1 VKREVRAAGAPAPIG
16 PYSQGIVT
24 SGRLLFVAGQTPKD
38 PGTGAMPQDFR
49 GQAERTLQ
57 NVKAIVEAAGA
68 TMADVVKVNAYLAD
82 LGNFPVFNEVYSTYF
97 TAPFPARTT
106 VGAVL
111 PGGAVQ
117 VEIDAIVVL
126 PKGKA

>member
-1 VKREVRAAGAPAPIG
+1 MKKEIRTSGAPAPIG
-16 PYSQGIVT
+16 PYSQGVVT

-38 PGTGAMPQDFR
+38 PGTGAMPSEFR
-49 GQAERTLQ
+49 AQAERTLQ

-82 LGNFPVFNEVYSTYF
+82 LGNFGVFNEVYAKFFS
-97 TAPFPARTT
+97 APYPARTT
-106 VGAVL
+106 VQAVL

-117 VEIDAIVVL
+117 VEIDVIVSI
-126 PKGKA
+126 KG

>member
-1 VKREVRAAGAPAPIG
+1 MKSEVRAEGAPAPIG

-38 PGTGAMPQDFR
+38 PGTGTMPQDFK

-82 LGNFPVFNEVYSTYF
+82 LGNFAAFNEVYARF
-97 TAPFPARTT
+97 FPAPYPARTT

-117 VEIDAIVVL
+117 VEIDVVVSL
-126 PKGKA
+126 PE

>member
-1 VKREVRAAGAPAPIG
+1 MKQEIRAAGAPAPIG
-16 PYSQGIVT
+16 PYSQGVVT

-38 PGTGAMPQDFR
+38 PGSGTMPTEFR
-49 GQAERTLQ
+49 AQVERCLQ

-68 TMADVVKVNAYLAD
+68 SMADVVKVNAYLAD
-82 LGNFPVFNEVYSTYF
+82 LANFTAFNEIYATFF
-97 TAPFPARTT
+97 TQPWPARTT

-117 VEIDAIVVL
+117 VEIDVVVSL
-126 PKGKA
+126 PK

>member
-1 VKREVRAAGAPAPIG
+1 VRKEIRTPGAPAPIG

-24 SGRLLFVAGQTPKD
+24 SGQMLFVAGQTPKD
-38 PGTGAMPQDFR
+38 PVNGSMPQEFR
-49 GQAERTLQ
+49 AQVELCLK

-68 TMADVVKVNAYLAD
+68 SMADVVKVNAYLAD
-82 LGNFPVFNEVYSTYF
+82 LGNFAAFNEIYAKFFS
-97 TAPFPARTT
+97 APYPARTT

-117 VEIDAIVVL
+117 VEIDVIVSL
-126 PKGKA
+126 RA

>member
-1 VKREVRAAGAPAPIG
+1 MKQEVRASGAPSPIG

-38 PGTGAMPQDFR
+38 PATGTMPAEFR
-49 GQAERTLQ
+49 AQVQRTLQ
-57 NVKAIVEAAGA
+57 NVKAIVEAAGGS
-68 TMADVVKVNAYLAD
+68 MGDVVKVNAYLAD
-82 LGNFPVFNEVYSTYF
+82 LGNFNVFNEVYATF
-97 TAPFPARTT
+97 FPQPFPARTT

-117 VEIDAIVVL
+117 VEVDVVVSL
-126 PKGKA
+126 PM

>member
-1 VKREVRAAGAPAPIG
+1 MKQEIRASGAPAPIG

-38 PGTGAMPQDFR
+38 PGTGTMPQDFR
-49 GQAERTLQ
+49 GQTNRCLQ

-82 LGNFPVFNEVYSTYF
+82 LANFPVFNEIYSTF
-97 TAPFPARTT
+97 FPQPWPARTT
-106 VGAVL
+106 IGATL
-111 PGGAVQ
+111 PGGGVQ
-117 VEIDAIVVL
+117 VEVDVVVCL
-126 PKGKA
+126 PS

>member
-1 VKREVRAAGAPAPIG
+1 MKKEVQAAGAPAPIG

-24 SGRLLFVAGQTPKD
+24 SGRFLFVAGQTPKD
-38 PGTGAMPQDFR
+38 PATGTMPADFR
-49 GQAERTLQ
+49 GQAERCLQ

-82 LGNFPVFNEVYSTYF
+82 LADFSAFNEVYARFFSQ
-97 TAPFPARTT
+97 PWPARTT
-106 VGAVL
+106 IGATL

-117 VEIDAIVVL
+117 VEIDVVVSL
-126 PKGKA
+126 PK

>member
-1 VKREVRAAGAPAPIG
+1 VKREVRAEGAPAPIG
-16 PYSQGIVT
+16 PYSQGVVT

-82 LGNFPVFNEVYSTYF
+82 LANFPVFNEVYARFF
-97 TAPFPARTT
+97 TPPYPARTT
-106 VGAVL
+106 VGASL

-117 VEIDAIVVL
+117 VEIDVIVSL
-126 PKGKA
+126 PK